1 MAIVKYVE
9 PQVGETKDAS
19 TVNAVTTAMSV
30 QSSVL
35 DSENFKR
42 EGFDRT
48 ALKVESSTLCSDALH
63 PSGWFNDVDDLA
75 VADDFAGEWNLDG
88 TDEPG
93 LSLTWSVGSIPL
105 STTEV
110 MRVRFYCQV
119 VPPQPSAWAIFG
131 SEIATVRLRCKLETG
146 LGVFVDF
153 DIEGTTRILGNSAG
167 TVGVGYPPGRS
178 TGGNLATLGMIKR
191 PLTPCR
197 GVKSIWPV
205 FTFPP
210 PLVSTLIELTSPAVF
225 YTQCHLD
232 VVKFRAVDI
241 SNIAMTLT

>member
-1 MAIVKYVE
+1 MGIVNYVE

-19 TVNAVTTAMSV
+19 TVNTVTTAMSD
-30 QSSVL
+30 QSSTL
-35 DSENFKR
+35 DTENFKR

-48 ALKVESSTLCSDALH
+48 SLSVEGSTLCSDSSY

-75 VADDFAGEWNLDG
+75 VADDFTGEWNLDG

-93 LSLTWSVGSIPL
+93 LSLTFGHSIGL
-105 STTEV
+105 NTNEV

-131 SEIATVRLRCKLETG
+131 SEIATVRLRCKLETTPAT
-146 LGVFVDF
+146 FVDF

-167 TVGVGYPPGRS
+167 TVGVGYPPGKS
-178 TGGNLATLGMIKR
+178 SGGNLATLGMIK
-191 PLTPCR
+191 PPGLSLR

-210 PLVSTLIELTSPAVF
+210 PLSSSIVVLTAPVVF

-232 VVKFRAVDI
+232 VVKFRAVDT